1 MWYRCAGLAA
11 DAVPIVSTAI
21 QGLRA
26 IFQPGLNP
34 AKAGVM
40 LVDLRPAAEGQL
52 ELSQEVDEPER
63 DRARL
68 MQALDVVNDRWG
80 KGTMRM
86 GSAH

>member
-1 MWYRCAGLAA
+1 
-11 DAVPIVSTAI
+11 
-21 QGLRA
+21 
-26 IFQPGLNP
+26 
-34 AKAGVM
+34 M
-40 LVDLRPAAEGQL
+40 LVDLQPAAEGQL

-86 GSAH
+86 GSAHERRAPHGSWEAKQERRTPAYTTELAAMPLAMS